1 MRVENDLWGC
11 VFVPAGPNVI
21 RICVPC
27 MDHVAILSLGCFQ
40 SEHPVAESPLNIV
53 LFFIFKN
60 APEQLEKNNQ
70 KNILNIKQ

>member
-1 MRVENDLWGC
+1 MSGDG

-40 SEHPVAESPLNIV
+40 SEHPVAESPLNIFY
-53 LFFIFKN
+53 FFISKN
-60 APEQLEKNNQ
+60 VPEQPKKNIQ
-70 KNILNIKQ
+70 ENILNIKQ